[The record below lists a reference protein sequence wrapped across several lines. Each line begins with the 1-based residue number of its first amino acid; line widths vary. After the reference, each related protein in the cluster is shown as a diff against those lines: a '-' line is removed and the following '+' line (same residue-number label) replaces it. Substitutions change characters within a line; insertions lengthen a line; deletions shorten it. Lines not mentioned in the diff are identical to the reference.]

1 LNARRRAVD
10 LAALA
15 LACAAAAAGGLVGA
29 RGPRR
34 LVVDVGPNDAPYV
47 SGFAGQYEIDDGV
60 RGWRWSGYDARV
72 ALPLSLDGP
81 VAASWR
87 AVRVLP
93 ETAVVDVSL
102 AGRPLDRFTCR
113 GGALVERRAEAT
125 PGAGEA
131 AALAFHV
138 DSHDRRGLGL
148 RFDRVAFELGQGAR
162 ARAAGTARWLPM
174 VLAGGLFL
182 ALRVAGLGVLP
193 ALGLALAVGAGVSW
207 RWTRDPVGTLHAV
220 ARLAVPAAASTLACA
235 ALMRRRPLG
244 QWVVAIFALGYL
256 AKGVAVFQP
265 ASFYPDV
272 QQHRRYLVELRD
284 ARGGLRERARTAQ
297 ERLHWGERQVGGQT
311 HALPYSPLFYLP
323 FAALPPRYDLIEDA
337 MRHVALLAAAAEP
350 VAVYFLGAAAAG
362 PAAGAL
368 AALLAAVF
376 TPLYSRLLLAMWPSV
391 AGHLLDVLAV
401 LAALRFVLAP
411 TGPALARLAAA
422 SLGALLTY
430 IASLLNLGAFLAALA
445 ALERKHAPRL
455 LGVLLVAAGLTVA
468 GLYGPFAATFVT
480 EVVPALPAA
489 GPAKAADGSSA
500 GLAHAL
506 ARIPLF
512 YGWAV
517 PALAAAGLVLLHR
530 RRAPGVRLFAAWA
543 LAFAALV
550 FLRAFGAGLFRDLKE
565 ILFIG
570 PLMAVLAA
578 VALVT
583 LAARGRS
590 GRAAAVLLVMG
601 LVLHEGWRGRDL
613 LRAHASPVTAGWR
626 ETR

>member
-1 LNARRRAVD
+1 
-10 LAALA
+10 
-15 LACAAAAAGGLVGA
+15 
-29 RGPRR
+29 
-34 LVVDVGPNDAPYV
+34 
-47 SGFAGQYEIDDGV
+47 
-60 RGWRWSGYDARV
+60 
-72 ALPLSLDGP
+72 
-81 VAASWR
+81 
-87 AVRVLP
+87 
-93 ETAVVDVSL
+93 
-102 AGRPLDRFTCR
+102 
-113 GGALVERRAEAT
+113 
-125 PGAGEA
+125 
-131 AALAFHV
+131 
-138 DSHDRRGLGL
+138 
-148 RFDRVAFELGQGAR
+148 
-162 ARAAGTARWLPM
+162 
-174 VLAGGLFL
+174 
-182 ALRVAGLGVLP
+182 
-193 ALGLALAVGAGVSW
+193 
-207 RWTRDPVGTLHAV
+207 
-220 ARLAVPAAASTLACA
+220 
-235 ALMRRRPLG
+235 
-244 QWVVAIFALGYL
+244 
-256 AKGVAVFQP
+256 
-265 ASFYPDV
+265 
-272 QQHRRYLVELRD
+272 
-284 ARGGLRERARTAQ
+284 
-297 ERLHWGERQVGGQT
+297 
-311 HALPYSPLFYLP
+311 
-323 FAALPPRYDLIEDA
+323 
-337 MRHVALLAAAAEP
+337 
-350 VAVYFLGAAAAG
+350 
-362 PAAGAL
+362 
-368 AALLAAVF
+368 
-376 TPLYSRLLLAMWPSV
+376 MWPSV